1 MKNTTKLLTLL
12 MLLVVFQFT
21 SCQKEEVVLID
32 ETPPEGTLTN
42 NSPLTLL
49 LIRTSLND
57 GNNDD
62 FIDGADCF
70 SIAFP
75 FTITVGDTDF
85 IIENETDYQDAID
98 FIIGTGGSMN
108 DIEINFPITIVF
120 PNYTEVIVN
129 SQEELNTYAAD
140 CSDEIDLV
148 IDCLN
153 FVYPITFFVYDSATE
168 ETSTIVVESDEE
180 MFLFLSNLS
189 STEYISIDF
198 PISVETENGTVVTV
212 NSNQELENLI
222 NSCVSDGNTDISEL
236 IEYLTTSSWYVA
248 YFFDEGNHTS
258 DYCEYEF
265 TFNTNG
271 TVIANNGTNTVNGN
285 WEVQEDDGHL
295 EVDIDFGN
303 NIPFDE
309 LNEDWDLLN
318 ATMNII
324 ELFDESDNN
333 EPIDYLTFDRESTIC
348 EGNNSQLI
356 EFLTTDS
363 WYVAY
368 YFGDSD
374 ETSNYCEFEL
384 TFNPTGSVIASNG
397 SDLVDGTWDVII
409 DNGIEKLVLDFGIDI
424 PFDELNDDWD
434 VLNTSMNEIEMQDI
448 SGGGG
453 GTDYLTFD
461 RTTTICENNGSFL
474 EQVLIDGEWLVATYL
489 DDGINETNDYNGY
502 IVNFINDGNVTASY
516 GNNVLNGTWEVLGNS
531 GSLKLVLDF
540 GAQIPFD
547 EFNDDW
553 DVLDVQIDRVELE
566 DVSGGGGG
574 TDTLVFE
581 KI

>member
-12 MLLVVFQFT
+12 MLLLVFQFT

-32 ETPPEGTLTN
+32 DTPPEGTLTY
-42 NSPLTLL
+42 NSPLTILL
-49 LIRTSLND
+49 GRASLND

-75 FTITVGDTDF
+75 FTITVGGTDF
-85 IIENETDYQDAID
+85 IIENESDYQDVID
-98 FIIGTGGSMN
+98 FIIGSGGSIN
-108 DIEINFPITIVF
+108 DIEINFPITIIF

-140 CSDEIDLV
+140 CSEGIDLV
-148 IDCLN
+148 IDCLD
-153 FVYPITFFVYDSATE
+153 FIYPITFFVYNSATE
-168 ETSTIVVESDEE
+168 ETSTIVVENGEE
-180 MFLFLSNLS
+180 MYLFLSNLS
-189 STEYISIDF
+189 PTDYISIDY
-198 PISVETENGTVVTV
+198 PISVEMEDGNVVTV
-212 NSNQELENLI
+212 NSNQELENLL
-222 NSCVSDGNTDISEL
+222 NSCISNGNTDIAEL
-236 IEYLTTSSWYVA
+236 IEFLTTNSWYVA
-248 YFFDEGNHTS
+248 YFFDEGNYTS

-265 TFNTNG
+265 TFNTDG
-271 TVIANNGTNTVNGN
+271 TVIANNGTTTVNGI
-285 WEVQEDDGHL
+285 WEVEVDDDHL
-295 EVDIDFGN
+295 ELDIDFGN

-318 ATMNII
+318 ATLNII

-333 EPIDYLTFDRESTIC
+333 EPSDYLTFNREPTIC

-363 WYVAY
+363 WYIAY
-368 YFGDSD
+368 YFGNSD
-374 ETSNYCEFEL
+374 ETYNYCEFEL
-384 TFNPTGSVIASNG
+384 TFNPAGSVIASNG
-397 SDLVDGTWDVII
+397 TDLVDGTWDVIM
-409 DNGIEKLVLDFGIDI
+409 DNGIEKLVLDFGVDI
-424 PFDELNDDWD
+424 PFDELNDDWN
-434 VLNTSMNEIEMQDI
+434 VLNASMNEIELQEI

-453 GTDYLTFD
+453 STNYLTFD
-461 RTTTICENNGSFL
+461 RTATICENNSSFL
-474 EQVLIDGEWLVATYL
+474 EQVLIDGEWLVASYF
-489 DDGINETNDYNGY
+489 DDGENETQNYIGY
-502 IVNFINDGNVTASY
+502 VVNFISDGNVTASY
-516 GNNVLNGTWEVLGNS
+516 GNNTLYGTWNVTGNPS
-531 GSLKLVLDF
+531 DLKLILDF
-540 GAQIPFD
+540 GVQMPFD

-553 DVLDVQIDRVELE
+553 DVLDVQVDRVELE

>member
-21 SCQKEEVVLID
+21 SCQKEEEVLID
-32 ETPPEGTLTN
+32 ETPLEGTLTN

-70 SIAFP
+70 SITFP

-85 IIENETDYQDAID
+85 IIQSEVDYQDVID
-98 FIIGTGGSMN
+98 FIIGSGGSIN

-129 SQEELNTYAAD
+129 NQEELNSYAAD
-140 CSDEIDLV
+140 CSNGIDLV

-189 STEYISIDF
+189 PTDYISIDF
-198 PISVETENGTVVTV
+198 PISVETENGTVVIV

-222 NSCVSDGNTDISEL
+222 NSCVNNGNTDISEL
-236 IEYLTTSSWYVA
+236 IEYLTTNSWYVA
-248 YFFDEGNHTS
+248 YFFDEGDDTS

-285 WEVQEDDGHL
+285 WAVQEDDDHL
-295 EVDIDFGN
+295 EVDIDFGT

-318 ATMNII
+318 ATMNLI

-333 EPIDYLTFDRESTIC
+333 EPTDYLTFDREPTIC

-356 EFLTTDS
+356 EFLTIDS
-363 WYVAY
+363 WFVSY
-368 YFGDSD
+368 YFDDVD
-374 ETSNYCEFEL
+374 ETSDFCEFEF
-384 TFNPTGSVIASNG
+384 TFNPSGNVVASNG
-397 SDLVDGTWDVII
+397 MDDIYGTWSVIN
-409 DNGIEKLVLDFGIDI
+409 DGGVEKVILDFGVTV
-424 PFDELNDDWD
+424 PFVELNDDWD
-434 VLNTSMNEIEMQDI
+434 VVNASMNEIQMQDI
-448 SGGGG
+448 SGDGG
-453 GTDYLTFD
+453 GTDYLTFG
-461 RTTTICENNGSFL
+461 RTTTICENNSSFL
-474 EQVLIDGEWLVATYL
+474 EQVLIDGEWLVASYF
-489 DDGINETNDYNGY
+489 DDGENETQNYIGYVLNFVNNGT
-502 IVNFINDGNVTASY
+502 VTATY
-516 GNNVLNGTWEVLGNS
+516 GGNVLNGTWYVSGNAQD
-531 GSLKLVLDF
+531 LNLILDF
-540 GAQIPFD
+540 GTQIPFD

-553 DVLDVQIDRVELE
+553 DVLDVQVDRVELE
-566 DVSGGGGG
+566 DISGGGGG
-574 TDTLVFE
+574 ADSLIFE